1 MPTTFKPVVYADN
14 KRQDGTYNVKIRVT
28 HRRQTLKLSTNMYV
42 AAHQMTR
49 ALKLKDQSIIDEA
62 KRIIDNWRA
71 IVGRL
76 GAAAD
81 VMTVRQV
88 VDYIKQTEQNNMAFE
103 LDFIAY
109 GRKKAETMRPG
120 TGIGYQIALNA
131 LVRYIGTETLDIS
144 RINARFL
151 TGFEQFI
158 EAEPV
163 LTHSRKG
170 AIRQLHKT
178 KKGGRAISSYL
189 ACVRHIHNL
198 AKQEFNDE
206 ELGVIRIPQ
215 SPFKTYKV
223 KQPPKVKKRAVSP
236 DILQQIIN
244 LGDEPRRA
252 GSISDFTRRDLAR
265 DCFLLSFGL
274 AGMNAADLLSCPA
287 QPLDG
292 DVIIY
297 NRQKTASRREDEAE
311 MHIRIEPQIA
321 PLVEKYGKAVV
332 PVPFALQHGKHVQL
346 RAESRFEA
354 NRRGPAGDPRR
365 RPTSERRHRRRSPPA
380 GTYHILCRPAQLGND
395 SPFGRAQN
403 RQIHRT
409 RGTEPRRRRYENNRP
424 IYRPRLVGH
433 LAGKCKSTWPAR
445 LVGTQKKRRKSE
457 IIGGNFA

>member
-42 AAHQMTR
+42 AANQMTR

-163 LTHSRKG
+163 LTHSKKG
-170 AIRQLHKT
+170 TIHQLQKT
-178 KKGGRAISSYL
+178 KSGGRAVSSYL
-189 ACVRHIHNL
+189 ACIRHIHNR

-206 ELGVIRIPQ
+206 DLGVIRIPQ

-223 KQPPKVKKRAVSP
+223 KQPPKVKKRAIST
-236 DILQQIIN
+236 DLIQKIIEIPN
-244 LGDEPRRA
+244 EQRRA
-252 GSISDFTRRDLAR
+252 GSIADFTRRDLAR
-265 DCFLLSFGL
+265 DCFLLSFSL

-292 DVIIY
+292 DIIIY

-321 PLVEKYGKAVV
+321 PLVEKYKDPTGKRLFRFHLHYRDGNTFNCALNQGLKRIDALLQAARDAEREQGQTQEDEQPLPQHITFYAARHSWATAARSSVLKIDKYTVHEALNHVDADMKITDRYIDRDWSVIWQANAAVV
-332 PVPFALQHGKHVQL
+332 GLLDWTTVQK
-346 RAESRFEA
+346 REAHEAAE
-354 NRRGPAGDPRR
+354 
-365 RPTSERRHRRRSPPA
+365 
-380 GTYHILCRPAQLGND
+380 
-395 SPFGRAQN
+395 
-403 RQIHRT
+403 
-409 RGTEPRRRRYENNRP
+409 
-424 IYRPRLVGH
+424 
-433 LAGKCKSTWPAR
+433 
-445 LVGTQKKRRKSE
+445 
-457 IIGGNFA
+457 

>member
-88 VDYIKQTEQNNMAFE
+88 VDHIKQTEQNNMAFE

-131 LVRYIGTETLDIS
+131 LVRYIGSETLDIS

-151 TGFEQFI
+151 TGFERFI

-178 KKGGRAISSYL
+178 KKGGRAVSSYL

-223 KQPPKVKKRAVSP
+223 KQPPKVKKRAVNP

-274 AGMNAADLLSCPA
+274 AGMHAADLRSPSMATLSSTTDKRPRA
-287 QPLDG
+287 
-292 DVIIY
+292 VE
-297 NRQKTASRREDEAE
+297 KTRRKCTSESNHRSRRW
-311 MHIRIEPQIA
+311 
-321 PLVEKYGKAVV
+321 
-332 PVPFALQHGKHVQL
+332 
-346 RAESRFEA
+346 SRNSKTRQA
-354 NRRGPAGDPRR
+354 HDYSGSIYTTGMA
-365 RPTSERRHRRRSPPA
+365 THLTER
-380 GTYHILCRPAQLGND
+380 
-395 SPFGRAQN
+395 
-403 RQIHRT
+403 
-409 RGTEPRRRRYENNRP
+409 
-424 IYRPRLVGH
+424 
-433 LAGKCKSTWPAR
+433 
-445 LVGTQKKRRKSE
+445 
-457 IIGGNFA
+457 

>member
-321 PLVEKYGKAVV
+321 PLVEKYKDPMGKRL
-332 PVPFALQHGKHVQL
+332 FRFHLHYSTGNTFNCALNQGLKRIDAAL
-346 RAESRFEA
+346 RLSLI
-354 NRRGPAGDPRR
+354 
-365 RPTSERRHRRRSPPA
+365 
-380 GTYHILCRPAQLGND
+380 HI
-395 SPFGRAQN
+395 
-403 RQIHRT
+403 
-409 RGTEPRRRRYENNRP
+409 
-424 IYRPRLVGH
+424 
-433 LAGKCKSTWPAR
+433 
-445 LVGTQKKRRKSE
+445 
-457 IIGGNFA
+457 